1 MSYSKDDLR
10 YKKKKL
16 YESLRKEYQKYL
28 DYQKEY
34 YKYNFKLRLK

>member
-1 MSYSKDDLR
+1 MNYSQDDLR
-10 YKKKKL
+10 YKKRKL
-16 YESLRKEYQKYL
+16 YESLRSEYQKYL